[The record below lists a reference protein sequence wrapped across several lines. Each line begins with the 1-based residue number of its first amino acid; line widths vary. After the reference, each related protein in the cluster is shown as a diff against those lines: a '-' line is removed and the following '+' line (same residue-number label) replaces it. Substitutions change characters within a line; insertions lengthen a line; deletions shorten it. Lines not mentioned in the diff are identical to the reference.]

1 MDNKRSDRPDQ
12 KREMTRVSFETK
24 VTLLING
31 KAFPVTASR
40 DISLK
45 GIYVQA
51 KGLTAGTTCAVT
63 ITLTGADPEININFD
78 GSVRRVDDSGAGIII
93 TSIGMED
100 FTHLQNLVANNTGD
114 YDTIHEEF
122 VTRQEP
128 PETR

>member
-1 MDNKRSDRPDQ
+1 MGRKRSDRPDN
-12 KREMTRVSFETK
+12 KREMMRVPFETS

-31 KAFPVTASR
+31 KEFPVTASR

-51 KGLTAGTTCAVT
+51 KGVTAGTTCAVI
-63 ITLTGADPEININFD
+63 ITLTGSDPKITINFD
-78 GSVRRVDDSGAGIII
+78 GCVVRVDDSGAGILI

-100 FTHLQNLVANNTGD
+100 FTHLQNLVASNAGD

-122 VTRQEP
+122 VKRKDPPGTR
-128 PETR
+128 